1 MPRGRGRKRGH
12 NQSNPPRRTIGR
24 ATSTSRPRQSTVQLS
39 ATTPRRSNRIT
50 EAYPNHPPTAPPTTD
65 PMTDVARR
73 THCTQLSSRS
83 NEANISRQRTRPRS
97 GRSAAE
103 PHGFGLDFVVRPP
116 TEVQAGSPISPAV
129 TIQVITVRR
138 GPSAAA
144 PDRSLHRYFAVVSL
158 LQLYEDGDI
167 DHASPGMLAGVQ
179 LADSIHAPDHATFTL
194 NFPDILGYVSF
205 PNLVIRSPG
214 TFRLR
219 TSLMKVGSSGGSRF
233 LHSEDSGL
241 IVVT

>member
-1 MPRGRGRKRGH
+1 MPRGKGRKSGH
-12 NQSNPPRRTIGR
+12 SRSNTPKRNIKRTDPQIQQS
-24 ATSTSRPRQSTVQLS
+24 SVLS
-39 ATTPRRSNRIT
+39 PRRSNRL
-50 EAYPNHPPTAPPTTD
+50 AAAHSHQPPTTSPNTD

-73 THCTQLSSRS
+73 THCSQLSSRS
-83 NEANISRQRTRPRS
+83 NDANISRQRTRPRS
-97 GRSAAE
+97 GRSGGE

-116 TEVQAGSPISPAV
+116 NEVQAGFAISPAV
-129 TIQVITVRR
+129 TLQVRTVRR
-138 GPSAAA
+138 GPSAAP
-144 PDRSLHRYFAVVSL
+144 PDRSLHQYFTVVSL
-158 LQLYEDGDI
+158 LQLYDDGDI
-167 DHASPGMLAGVQ
+167 DHASPGILAGHQ

-194 NFPDILGYVSF
+194 NSPDILGYVSF

-233 LHSEDSGL
+233 LHSEDSGI